1 MIQHFEAAENPNKA
15 LNVSF
20 VNAIKTLGISGLLS
34 RCGIYKDSRTI
45 SGESSGSKRSAFE
58 IFQFLLLMVFQG
70 CNLYRFLG
78 SKKQDIACSKSTY
91 HRFLSNE
98 HYNWHR
104 FITLLAAKVICIF
117 SKLTKEDRFS
127 ALVIDDSV
135 IGRKR
140 SKSVELL
147 AYIFDH
153 VINKSVNGFNL
164 LTIGWTDGFSFIPV
178 AFNMLSSAKQEKRFK
193 EINPKIDKRTNGY
206 KARMSAIMKKPDA
219 ALQMIRSALDA
230 GISAK
235 YILMDTWFT
244 NEPFIKNILS
254 EGLDV
259 IGMLKNN
266 KQMYHYKGKL
276 YNLDS
281 LAAYFAKMSTPG
293 DILGS
298 AVVKTRY
305 EHISVKIVF
314 VRNRNKK
321 SEYIMI
327 LSTDCALSDAEIIRR
342 YGYRWSIECC
352 FKVCKS
358 LLKLGKEF
366 QPINYD
372 TTVSSTALVFTRYT
386 ILEWIRRQNS
396 DPHSL
401 GEIFFFCY
409 DDVRDIELSDALDRL
424 VSIMAEGISNGTIT
438 MDESVRVEILDW
450 YISQPVF
457 IQNICKDSLVNAGFV
472 AADNHNGDELSIA
485 A

>member
-1 MIQHFEAAENPNKA
+1 MIQHFETAVNPNDA

-20 VNAIKTLGISGLLS
+20 VKAIKSLNISGLLAQ
-34 RCGIYKDSRTI
+34 CGIRKDTRTI
-45 SGESSGSKRSAFE
+45 AGESSGGKRSAFE

-78 SKKQDIACSKSTY
+78 SKRQDIACSKSTY
-91 HRFLSNE
+91 HRFLGNE

-104 FITLLAAKVICIF
+104 FITLLSAKVIRIF
-117 SKLTKEDRFS
+117 DRLTKEDRFS

-135 IGRKR
+135 IDRNR

-147 AYIFDH
+147 AFIFDH
-153 VINKSVNGFNL
+153 VIGKSIRGFNL

-206 KARMSAIMKKPDA
+206 KARMSAVMKKPEA
-219 ALQMIRSALDA
+219 ALKMIRSALDA
-230 GISAK
+230 GISAG

-244 NEPFIKNILS
+244 NEPFIKNILA

-266 KQMYHYKGKL
+266 KQVYHYKGKL

-281 LAAYFAKMSTPG
+281 LAAYFATMSSPG

-298 AVVKTRY
+298 VVVKTRR
-305 EHISVKIVF
+305 ERIPVKIVF
-314 VRNRNKK
+314 IRNRNKK

-327 LSTDCALSDAEIIRR
+327 LSTDCSLSDEEIIRR

-366 QPINYD
+366 QPVNYD
-372 TTVSSTALVFTRYT
+372 TTVSSTALVFTRYI

-396 DPHSL
+396 DYHTL
-401 GEIFFFCY
+401 GEIFFLCY
-409 DDVRDIELSDALDRL
+409 DDVRDIELSDALKRL
-424 VSIMAEGISNGTIT
+424 VSIMADGLANGTIT
-438 MDESVRVEILDW
+438 MNEDARLEIIEW

-457 IQNICKDSLVNAGFV
+457 IQSICKEQMINAGFIASEEQKDAEMSIV
-472 AADNHNGDELSIA
+472 A
-485 A
+485 